1 MHLWQ
6 YVAIFLSL
14 ALASYV
20 QTLTGFAFGLIVMG
34 LLSALDVL
42 PIESA
47 ALLCT
52 LLSLF
57 NNSMALRGRWQQ
69 VDMALMRR
77 LLLFGLAMLPVGYHL
92 SIWLGGARAPFLG
105 LLLGVMILIAC
116 IVLMRSPEPR
126 QTPSPNWQL
135 HVAGLF
141 SGLMGGLFSTNGP
154 PLVMML
160 YRQPMTLIAIRC
172 TLLCAF
178 LVMGLARMGLAL
190 VSPGRAEEHLSELMI
205 LGTIGAVVV
214 AGTTELARRRPPPLS
229 DRSLRRAAYAIL
241 LVASLN
247 LIGKGLMA

>member
-1 MHLWQ
+1 MLLWQ
-6 YVAIFLSL
+6 YAAIFLSL

-34 LLSALDVL
+34 LLAALEVL

-69 VDMALMRR
+69 IDVALMRR
-77 LLLFGLAMLPVGYHL
+77 LLLFGMLMLPVGYYL
-92 SIWLGGARAPFLG
+92 AIWLGESRAP
-105 LLLGVMILIAC
+105 LLGMLLGFVILFAC
-116 IVLMRSPEPR
+116 IVLMRSPQPR
-126 QTPSPNWQL
+126 ETRSPDWQFR
-135 HVAGLF
+135 VAGML

-154 PLVMML
+154 PLVVML

-172 TLLCAF
+172 TLLGAF

-190 VSPGRAEEHLSELMI
+190 LSPGRAGEHLSELML

-229 DRSLRRAAYAIL
+229 DPTLRRIAYAIL
-241 LVASLN
+241 LLASLN
-247 LIGKGLMA
+247 LIAKGLMV

>member
-57 NNSMALRGRWQQ
+57 NNSMALRGRWQE
-69 VDMALMRR
+69 VDMNADAPTAPAWTGGAAGRIY
-77 LLLFGLAMLPVGYHL
+77 LAM
-92 SIWLGGARAPFLG
+92 WLGESRAPFLG

-116 IVLMRSPEPR
+116 IVLMGSPSPR
-126 QTPSPNWQL
+126 QSPHL
-135 HVAGLF
+135 TGSF
-141 SGLMGGLFSTNGP
+141 
-154 PLVMML
+154 ML
-160 YRQPMTLIAIRC
+160 
-172 TLLCAF
+172 
-178 LVMGLARMGLAL
+178 
-190 VSPGRAEEHLSELMI
+190 PGYFR
-205 LGTIGAVVV
+205 G
-214 AGTTELARRRPPPLS
+214 
-229 DRSLRRAAYAIL
+229 
-241 LVASLN
+241 
-247 LIGKGLMA
+247 